1 MNAGS
6 GRVGLDI
13 RSTKQMRI
21 SHGEWLTDGNGLRYV
36 PTRSEFCLSQVSQ
49 SLALIKR
56 LRLLIALYQLE
67 EEGGV
72 AHWMDA
78 AASLQQITYQ
88 IL

>member
-1 MNAGS
+1 M
-6 GRVGLDI
+6 
-13 RSTKQMRI
+13 
-21 SHGEWLTDGNGLRYV
+21 
-36 PTRSEFCLSQVSQ
+36 RSELCLSQVSQ

-78 AASLQQITYQ
+78 AASLQQITDQ